1 MIQNKTVQSMHSARR
16 RNNRSALAVGIARGI
31 GAVLCYGAT
40 FGGAMAGLIIV
51 DTFLY
56 ITFDAGDAAAIGR
69 TAKIAHNT

>member
-1 MIQNKTVQSMHSARR
+1 MHSARR
-16 RNNRSALAVGIARGI
+16 RNNRSALAVGIAGGI
-31 GAVLCYGAT
+31 GAVLCYGDT

-56 ITFDAGDAAAIGR
+56 ITFDAWDAAAIGR